1 MFCQLIRME
10 HNCAHGIRR
19 VRGFEFDKAISVNAL
34 YDDIHSPVIVGC
46 GNLYHFSCTANAVHM
61 AFFNK
66 IDAKLKTPLKALIDE
81 CFVTGLENVQGDS

>member
-1 MFCQLIRME
+1 
-10 HNCAHGIRR
+10 
-19 VRGFEFDKAISVNAL
+19 
-34 YDDIHSPVIVGC
+34 
-46 GNLYHFSCTANAVHM
+46 M